1 MSKYAQSLAAFSIMG
16 AAILGAVAVLLV
28 PALFEEFRIG
38 RLTVIV
44 FLLVGALGFGTVAK
58 WSRNQDKE

>member
-28 PALFEEFRIG
+28 
-38 RLTVIV
+38 
-44 FLLVGALGFGTVAK
+44 GALGFGTVAK